1 MSNYICINSNCIISQ
16 SKASFPSEGN
26 CPLCQQALKE
36 LSIAPVLNHQDEQ
49 LIASLPYVIAYPL
62 QDTFQQS
69 DYEKKLHRLAYTF
82 NNFLKYLG
90 LISISEF
97 IHSDFKS
104 RKMIDLFES
113 NIGEPSFGR
122 WNQFIRESYALL
134 SKEKIKLVFPEVYKF
149 YQKAN
154 EKKFKIEVEMIDDF
168 GDVNYSEKN
177 GMTAIDML
185 INFRNK
191 YLGHGTPLSDK
202 QAKALWE
209 YYYPIFKDLLQLM
222 TAQLALHMYKKENN
236 SCWKLQSTE
245 ITETAD
251 APEIDEA
258 RVWLADDKG
267 RKLPLI
273 PFFIIPTLLGD
284 FENESKLMVYEAYN
298 GQSIKFFSPENIVKE
313 TSGEIL
319 QRLKLLLREKQ
330 KEVPFTPE
338 SFGKTQLLERLTEE
352 NTWVMETLLREKKI
366 IEGVY
371 QQRQSMEIKLR
382 EWIGA
387 RANIFFIAAE
397 AGSGKTNL
405 LAEMMNQYKERNISC
420 LFLRAARMQK
430 NTLREEL
437 AYRLNIDEN
446 HSLEDYTIAGT
457 QAEPTIILLD
467 GLNEA
472 KNSESL
478 WDEIL
483 QLSKQFE
490 PGALKFIIGNRANAK
505 DDLNRY
511 PIAETDEQ
519 LLYGEKKENE
529 KGLCAY
535 VHWLTPMDMQEMKG
549 AWEHYYQMKKGI
561 YRPNFD
567 FDRIAQFDRGIYNQ
581 ISNPLVMR
589 LFLELYHGKSLPK
602 KGRHLNIWKDWF
614 RIFSA
619 EEQSFMQNLAALIWE
634 KGANELL
641 FDTVQKS
648 ERMKSFFNDE
658 KSKIPYQRLL
668 KNGWISRYSKDLDAY
683 IAFTVEG
690 LLLYILGLQL
700 YTKSPKI
707 DLAAVEDLIQSGKK
721 LKKAALDSFLAELA
735 QRDEME
741 LITALIDSGGDKIGI
756 CIAPLFIYMKNRG
769 VKALLD
775 KVLENKTE
783 NDWEALLNLEGLLNE
798 LELEKLLREF
808 YEKILD
814 ELAFDSM
821 YSVLL
826 GLNAL
831 GNLNID
837 KANEYKYKIDNIPED
852 LKKDYEILKR
862 LGSYE
867 CRFANYKKA
876 IEYYEKAYKVKK
888 DEDEAGS
895 FRLLSIY
902 NSLGFVYNEMSDL
915 SMAEHFW
922 KKALDYSIE
931 YYGEESSSFEFLNM
945 GVLTHKLK
953 RYEEALDYYKKSL
966 EIDLKKFGENS
977 LGVAFSFMN
986 IGLIYMEY
994 DIDFSKSLEYLNKS
1008 LKIRRTILG
1017 DFHEDVA
1024 YILYNLGV
1032 INEKVKKLDEAQNF
1046 YSHTYDIRLRIFGKF
1061 HPELAKSLNS
1071 IGNILYKKNEY
1082 LKALDFHENALEI
1095 FETTLG
1101 KNNTNVAD
1109 TYRKIANI
1117 WFMCEDYDKA
1127 SEFYYK
1133 CLGIL
1138 EANVNVIKD
1147 SELKEL
1153 YYWIAKSEY
1162 EKKEY
1167 NKATINFEK
1176 SLEIG
1181 LKNKMEDKQLVYLYN
1196 WLGYIYF
1203 LDKDYQKAI
1212 LNYELR
1218 LSILEKNENKNYLK
1232 IYETQQSIGES
1243 YYKLGDFY
1251 KAVEQ
1256 YEKVKE
1262 ISSKCN
1268 LEDKDFDYLYNW
1280 LGYLYFK
1287 IEDFQKAIT
1296 SYELRLRIL
1305 EKNDKTN
1312 YLEIYKTQK
1321 VIGDSYYEIDDFDN
1335 AIKKYEKCID
1345 LTLRYDIDEKEL
1357 EGLYNSSAC
1366 IYSVQK
1372 EYLKAIT
1379 KYELSL
1385 SILQKDISTNYL
1397 EIFETKRSLGDS
1409 FYNLG
1414 ELDKAIEQYKEAKN
1428 ISSKYLVDGKELED
1442 LYNWL
1447 GKVYFLKKEY
1457 HSAIESYKSGFEI
1470 YKNARFL
1477 YGIAQCYEALGDIKF
1492 AIDYFIQC
1500 AEILKTDR
1508 GVENTNAK
1516 KAIQNA
1522 KRLATELGK
1531 ENELPDWMREL

>member
-36 LSIAPVLNHQDEQ
+36 LSIAPILNHQDEQ

-236 SCWKLQSTE
+236 NCWKLQSTE
-245 ITETAD
+245 IMETDA

-284 FENESKLMVYEAYN
+284 FEKESKLMVYEAYN

-338 SFGKTQLLERLTEE
+338 NFGKTQLLERLTEE
-352 NTWVMETLLREKKI
+352 NTWIMETLLREKKI

-478 WDEIL
+478 WDEML

-511 PIAETDEQ
+511 PIADADEQ

-614 RIFSA
+614 HIFSA

-648 ERMKSFFNDE
+648 ERMKSFFADE

-700 YTKSPKI
+700 YAQSSKI

-775 KVLENKTE
+775 KVLENATE
-783 NDWEALLNLEGLLNE
+783 HDWKALLALNYLLSEMQLETIRKEFLNLLADKISFEGKATFELGLEIVEDSDNDIAKKVFVSICSSLNE
-798 LELEKLLREF
+798 DF
-808 YEKILD
+808 
-814 ELAFDSM
+814 
-821 YSVLL
+821 
-826 GLNAL
+826 
-831 GNLNID
+831 
-837 KANEYKYKIDNIPED
+837 
-852 LKKDYEILKR
+852 KKDYSILKKMADCER
-862 LGSYE
+862 KFGNYHKSLDLYKSAEAILHEHSIGNIEDKFIDLYTSLGSFYYAIKDLDNAELYWDKAFDLAYE
-867 CRFANYKKA
+867 TYGEFGSTVQINSIGVISAARKKFQKALEFYQKHLKINLDKFGMSHSEVALSFHNIGTLYIEIDDLEKA
-876 IEYYEKAYKVKK
+876 I
-888 DEDEAGS
+888 
-895 FRLLSIY
+895 
-902 NSLGFVYNEMSDL
+902 NC
-915 SMAEHFW
+915 
-922 KKALDYSIE
+922 
-931 YYGEESSSFEFLNM
+931 
-945 GVLTHKLK
+945 
-953 RYEEALDYYKKSL
+953 L
-966 EIDLKKFGENS
+966 E
-977 LGVAFSFMN
+977 
-986 IGLIYMEY
+986 
-994 DIDFSKSLEYLNKS
+994 KS
-1008 LKIRRTILG
+1008 LKIRKVIFG
-1017 DFHEDVA
+1017 HYHEDIA
-1024 YILYNLGV
+1024 YVYINLGLV
-1032 INEKVKKLDEAQNF
+1032 YYAKSD
-1046 YSHTYDIRLRIFGKF
+1046 HTKSRLQYDI
-1061 HPELAKSLNS
+1061 
-1071 IGNILYKKNEY
+1071 
-1082 LKALDFHENALEI
+1082 ALEI
-1095 FETTLG
+1095 LLKINGE
-1101 KNNTNVAD
+1101 KNLLVASLFKKIGSSYYVTKD
-1109 TYRKIANI
+1109 YKIAI
-1117 WFMCEDYDKA
+1117 DY
-1127 SEFYYK
+1127 
-1133 CLGIL
+1133 
-1138 EANVNVIKD
+1138 
-1147 SELKEL
+1147 
-1153 YYWIAKSEY
+1153 
-1162 EKKEY
+1162 
-1167 NKATINFEK
+1167 
-1176 SLEIG
+1176 
-1181 LKNKMEDKQLVYLYN
+1181 
-1196 WLGYIYF
+1196 
-1203 LDKDYQKAI
+1203 YQKAETLYNELI
-1212 LNYELR
+1212 GFNNYELDAEFYFF
-1218 LSILEKNENKNYLK
+1218 LAFC
-1232 IYETQQSIGES
+1232 
-1243 YYKLGDFY
+1243 YYSS
-1251 KAVEQ
+1251 EQ
-1256 YEKVKE
+1256 YLLAIDNFKLFLENELTKNKKNKDLIINAYEK
-1262 ISSKCN
+1262 
-1268 LEDKDFDYLYNW
+1268 
-1280 LGYLYFK
+1280 
-1287 IEDFQKAIT
+1287 
-1296 SYELRLRIL
+1296 
-1305 EKNDKTN
+1305 
-1312 YLEIYKTQK
+1312 
-1321 VIGDSYYEIDDFDN
+1321 IGNSYYELDEYEN
-1335 AIKKYEKCID
+1335 AIEYF
-1345 LTLRYDIDEKEL
+1345 
-1357 EGLYNSSAC
+1357 
-1366 IYSVQK
+1366 K
-1372 EYLKAIT
+1372 EYLEQYRLKERNVSPGSYFYEVLGYCNYKLKRYNEAIVSYN
-1379 KYELSL
+1379 KYIEIENSNNRIEPNDPNLYEL
-1385 SILQKDISTNYL
+1385 IGYCH
-1397 EIFETKRSLGDS
+1397 
-1409 FYNLG
+1409 YCLG
-1414 ELDKAIEQYKEAKN
+1414 EYKEALLLFEKALNILLKVHSGNEDSVLIIHHRIAATEMNLKN
-1428 ISSKYLVDGKELED
+1428 YD
-1442 LYNWL
+1442 
-1447 GKVYFLKKEY
+1447 
-1457 HSAIESYKSGFEI
+1457 SAIHHYKTCFSLRQHEN
-1470 YKNARFL
+1470 YL
-1477 YGIAQCYEALGDIKF
+1477 SSIAQCYESLQNNTEAFSYYLQ
-1492 AIDYFIQC
+1492 A
-1500 AEILKTDR
+1500 AEIRKEQLGIEDTKTIEAMDDCR
-1508 GVENTNAK
+1508 
-1516 KAIQNA
+1516 
-1522 KRLATELGK
+1522 RLSKDLNREGD
-1531 ENELPDWMREL
+1531 LPEWMK